1 MEYLILALGVLCL
14 ALALWITTFKK
25 HNNVHFYVTRDSN
38 DELCLWLGKPFR
50 GIELW
55 VSVDRARLIATDR
68 DFNKFLPRENFR
80 HLTWKDN
87 PQEVFLK
94 GDATN
99 GVLVSRKLNISGQP
113 ENLKTQCKK
122 L

>member
-1 MEYLILALGVLCL
+1 MEFLILTLSTLCLILALLV
-14 ALALWITTFKK
+14 AVFKEY
-25 HNNVHFYVTRDSN
+25 NDVHFYVTRDSN
-38 DELCLWLGKPFR
+38 NELCLWLGKPFR

-94 GDATN
+94 EDATN
-99 GVLVSRKLNISGQP
+99 GVN
-113 ENLKTQCKK
+113 
-122 L
+122 

>member
-14 ALALWITTFKK
+14 TLALWITAFKK

-38 DELCLWLGKPFR
+38 NELCLWLGKPFR

-55 VSVDRARLIATDR
+55 VSVDKARLIATDR

-94 GDATN
+94 GNATN
-99 GVLVSRKLNISGQP
+99 QDNP
-113 ENLKTQCKK
+113 KT
-122 L
+122 